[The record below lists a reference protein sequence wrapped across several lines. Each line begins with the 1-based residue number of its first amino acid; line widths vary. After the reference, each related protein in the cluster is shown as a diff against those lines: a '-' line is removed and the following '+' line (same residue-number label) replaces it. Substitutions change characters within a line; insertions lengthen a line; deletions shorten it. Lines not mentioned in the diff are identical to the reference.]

1 MSTYVFSDVHGHL
14 APLDRL
20 LERIAPGEGDS
31 LFMLGD
37 MIDRG
42 PDPVGVM
49 RCCRDLPGCTVLMGN
64 HEDLL
69 LSCLEQSDDP
79 IRQYNWQTNGAASTQ
94 AGLDGLDEASR
105 TELLGWVEQL
115 PVCAITQVGERP
127 YILVHAGIRADGL
140 SPRESWDAQA
150 LLDLLDRQLVD
161 DLLWIRE
168 DFWGRPTNLLDEAGR
183 GPIVI
188 AGHTPTAYL
197 DGMADLPERPSR
209 ADDGLCQMV
218 RVGACEATGGVSDR
232 WDIDCG
238 AAGGAGFG
246 KVCMLRLDDGMEF
259 YEPVR
264 EGE

>member
-69 LSCLEQSDDP
+69 LSCLEQPDDP

-115 PVCAITQVGERP
+115 PV
-127 YILVHAGIRADGL
+127 
-140 SPRESWDAQA
+140 
-150 LLDLLDRQLVD
+150 
-161 DLLWIRE
+161 
-168 DFWGRPTNLLDEAGR
+168 
-183 GPIVI
+183 
-188 AGHTPTAYL
+188 
-197 DGMADLPERPSR
+197 
-209 ADDGLCQMV
+209 
-218 RVGACEATGGVSDR
+218 
-232 WDIDCG
+232 
-238 AAGGAGFG
+238 
-246 KVCMLRLDDGMEF
+246 
-259 YEPVR
+259 
-264 EGE
+264 